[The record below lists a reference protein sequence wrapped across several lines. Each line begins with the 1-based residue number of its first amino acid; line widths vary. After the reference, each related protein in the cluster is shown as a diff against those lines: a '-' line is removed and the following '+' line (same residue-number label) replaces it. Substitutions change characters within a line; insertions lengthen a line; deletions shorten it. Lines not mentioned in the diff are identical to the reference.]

1 MNAEIFKSKG
11 VCLFGTIFQL
21 VICNRNCKKPAAS
34 QYLIIA
40 KNSTVAPAMD
50 TSRASTKLYVI
61 DVFDFFLQR
70 TGVTVAY
77 INCPAG
83 VTTVPIFT
91 NFPQDI

>member
-1 MNAEIFKSKG
+1 
-11 VCLFGTIFQL
+11 
-21 VICNRNCKKPAAS
+21 
-34 QYLIIA
+34 
-40 KNSTVAPAMD
+40 MD

-70 TGVTVAY
+70 TVTGVTVAY